1 MQIMVLSGL
10 PNGIKNYSISEA
22 GVSWPINKQHLWRK
36 ITEAEALLESN
47 SELKSLLEKAHA
59 AASDGLASQA
69 EVDAAYNTLI
79 LNSGNQ
85 DVLMTDTIYVSPNGD
100 DSNTGTKDS
109 PLKTLAAAQRVAR
122 INSDGSKDVT
132 VVLRGGEYNIS
143 DTLCFTSEDGGKN
156 GRKVTWKGYES
167 EIPVI
172 SGVTE
177 LTGWSIYDADK
188 NIYCASVPEGFNTR
202 QLYINGEKALRS
214 RNISYSG
221 NTYNHLKRTCEL
233 GLNSRNNREIYF
245 YRDDIADWN
254 QF

>member
-1 MQIMVLSGL
+1 
-10 PNGIKNYSISEA
+10 
-22 GVSWPINKQHLWRK
+22 
-36 ITEAEALLESN
+36 
-47 SELKSLLEKAHA
+47 
-59 AASDGLASQA
+59 
-69 EVDAAYNTLI
+69 
-79 LNSGNQ
+79 
-85 DVLMTDTIYVSPNGD
+85 MTDTIYVSPNGD

-167 EIPVI
+167 ETPVI

-254 QF
+254 NFENVEFHLITAWTDNVLRFAKYDKENNLNRQPLITAAVKALSTRRR